1 MRATQYNMTMECTQ
15 MRSICMYNC
24 IYIYIYNYIYI
35 YIYIRFI
42 KNICVCICAVDV
54 DETVPADV
62 HKGKGGSVP
71 TTQTDTMN
79 LSSCESKTS
88 ISS

>member
-24 IYIYIYNYIYI
+24 IYIYI

-62 HKGKGGSVP
+62 NKGKGGSVP
-71 TTQTDTMN
+71 TTQPDTMN

-88 ISS
+88 TSS